1 MRDEWFK
8 NLGYS
13 DCGSTKDPTNVSA
26 LFRKHILLLQSIQQH
41 NSTTLALSLETT
53 FLCSKKKKKK
63 VKLLLT
69 FENDTHLVAFILY
82 HIHSFFFKCTEAHNM
97 NIAVL
102 N

>member
-1 MRDEWFK
+1 M
-8 NLGYS
+8 N
-13 DCGSTKDPTNVSA
+13 GSKIWVTVIVDPQKTQPMYQPCSEST
-26 LFRKHILLLQSIQQH
+26 FYFCSQS
-41 NSTTLALSLETT
+41 NSTTLPPLPCLWKQPFCAQR
-53 FLCSKKKKKK
+53 KRKKK